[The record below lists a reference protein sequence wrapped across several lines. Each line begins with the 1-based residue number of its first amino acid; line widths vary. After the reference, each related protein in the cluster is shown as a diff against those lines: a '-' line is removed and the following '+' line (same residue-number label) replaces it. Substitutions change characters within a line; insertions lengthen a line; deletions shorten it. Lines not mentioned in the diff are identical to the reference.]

1 MIPQRDRLAGL
12 DGALCLL
19 RHWTVCLDVP
29 SPAATSVTD
38 APLAPPA
45 RRACGAGAP
54 VTARARRSW

>member
-38 APLAPPA
+38 A